1 MKLANSNGRQNERRI
16 NVLSRLK
23 SQLKTSSKTEKGSIL
38 TKVTVGLNQIPL
50 TEQDV
55 KRIEKEIKVLES
67 KIVAPE
73 VARATR
79 TKKYR
84 GAR

>member
-16 NVLSRLK
+16 NVLNRLK
-23 SQLKTSSKTEKGSIL
+23 SQLKTNSKTEKGDIL
-38 TKVTVGLNQIPL
+38 RKATVGLDQIPL

-67 KIVAPE
+67 RIVAPE

-79 TKKYR
+79 TKRKK
-84 GAR
+84 

>member
-1 MKLANSNGRQNERRI
+1 MKLANSNGRVNERRI
-16 NVLSRLK
+16 NVLNRLK
-23 SQLKTSSKTEKGSIL
+23 IQLKTGVKTEKGNNL
-38 TKVTVGLNQIPL
+38 TRFTTGLNDIPL

-73 VARATR
+73 VARNTR
-79 TKKYR
+79 TKRVK
-84 GAR
+84 